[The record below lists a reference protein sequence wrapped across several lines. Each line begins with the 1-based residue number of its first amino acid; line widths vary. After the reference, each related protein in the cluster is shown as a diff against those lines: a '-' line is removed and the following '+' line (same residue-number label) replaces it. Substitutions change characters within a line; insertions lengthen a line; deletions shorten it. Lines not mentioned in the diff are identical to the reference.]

1 MAISLGIMVAV
12 FSTAETST
20 NGNLDLGSMGVVA
33 LIFANTFVFFFNM
46 SWGPVM
52 WVMLGEMYPNQIR
65 GSGLAVAGLA
75 QWTSNFL
82 VTMMFPTM
90 LAGIGLAGA
99 YSFYFIGAVV
109 SIFFVIKFVHETKG
123 IELEDMQG

>member
-1 MAISLGIMVAV
+1 
-12 FSTAETST
+12 
-20 NGNLDLGSMGVVA
+20 
-33 LIFANTFVFFFNM
+33 
-46 SWGPVM
+46 M